1 MRKFQAGIEREDV
14 KSWNDPLKQ
23 EYEDYLRNQ
32 RGLSER
38 TISHCWRFADR
49 FLQFRFAGKTRDLHK
64 ITPTDIV
71 RFMQQLVSRG

>member
-49 FLQFRFAGKTRDLHK
+49 FLQFRFAGMTNGNYREPLAAAPPRRRRAK
-64 ITPTDIV
+64 
-71 RFMQQLVSRG
+71 